1 MTKVSEDHFLKDRNE
16 INPILNLIKNTSKFT
31 EDEILNLIGYSPG
44 YLRGERQVRVTL
56 KYALRGLATE
66 LHIGQDKQQI
76 ISRNIFSFDELATLF
91 DALLSLKKHTAPSEE
106 VKKLIT
112 KLAAELAK

>member
-1 MTKVSEDHFLKDRNE
+1 MTKLSEDHFLKDRNE
-16 INPILNLIKNTSKFT
+16 ITPLLNLIKNTSEFT
-31 EDEILNLIGYSPG
+31 EDEILNLVG

-56 KYALRGLATE
+56 KYALLGLATE
-66 LHIGQDKQQI
+66 LRIGQDKQQVI
-76 ISRNIFSFDELATLF
+76 QRNIFSFDELATLF
-91 DALLSLKKHTAPSEE
+91 DALLSLKKHAAPSEE